1 MTKNPT
7 ETFTVGHSP
16 DPDDA
21 FMFYAMAK
29 DKIDLRGYRFEHRLE
44 DIQTLNERAQR
55 GELHISA
62 ISIHAYAY
70 VADKYALLPCGASM
84 GDGYGPVV
92 VTKRST
98 SNGPGSKA
106 ASSRR
111 IPNRAVRGR
120 NPAPNA
126 EQGSL
131 DASRL
136 QRSNASTSEEGL
148 RESLGNCT
156 IAVPGKM
163 TSAFLALQLFLGEF
177 NFIVVPFDK
186 IFDAVESGRADA
198 GLIIHEGQLTYARSG
213 FEKIVDLG
221 EWWKRKTGLP
231 LPLGGNVV
239 RKDIAPPVRRDLSE
253 IIRESIDYGL
263 THRDEAVAYSLAY
276 ARDMN
281 PQLAGKFIGMYVNEF
296 TRDYGETGRAAI
308 CKFLSDARD
317 MGYLDVPIEVE
328 FVE

>member
-1 MTKNPT
+1 MIIIKTND
-7 ETFTVGHSP
+7 FTLGHSP

-21 FMFYAMAK
+21 FMFYAIANN
-29 DKIDLRGYRFEHRLE
+29 KIDLRGYRFEHRLE
-44 DIQTLNERAQR
+44 DIQTLNERARR

-92 VTKRST
+92 VRK
-98 SNGPGSKA
+98 
-106 ASSRR
+106 
-111 IPNRAVRGR
+111 RAVRR
-120 NPAPNA
+120 NLGEGGSTLNA
-126 EQGSL
+126 ERPTSNEDSIDDSAACEFL
-131 DASRL
+131 D
-136 QRSNASTSEEGL
+136 GKK
-148 RESLGNCT
+148 
-156 IAVPGKM
+156 IAVPGKT

-213 FEKIVDLG
+213 FEKVVDLG
-221 EWWKRKTGLP
+221 EWWKRKTRLP

-239 RKDIAPPVRRDLSE
+239 RKDIPPPVRRDVSE
-253 IIRESIDYGL
+253 IIRASIDYGL

-281 PQLAGKFIGMYVNEF
+281 SQLASKFIGMYVNEF
-296 TRDYGETGRAAI
+296 TRDYGEIGRAAI
-308 CKFLSDARD
+308 RKFLGDAHEKGHID
-317 MGYLDVPIEVE
+317 LPGEVE
-328 FVE
+328 YVQ

>member
-1 MTKNPT
+1 MAATLT
-7 ETFTVGHSP
+7 ETFTLGHSP

-21 FMFYAMAK
+21 FMFYAIAT
-29 DKIDLRGYRFEHRLE
+29 DKIVLRGSRFEHRLE
-44 DIQTLNERAQR
+44 DIQTLNERARR

-70 VADKYALLPCGASM
+70 VTDKYALLPCGASM
-84 GDGYGPVV
+84 GDGYGPIVV
-92 VTKRST
+92 RKHPTSDGQHRT
-98 SNGPGSKA
+98 SNEDGDLVDSL
-106 ASSRR
+106 
-111 IPNRAVRGR
+111 RG
-120 NPAPNA
+120 
-126 EQGSL
+126 
-131 DASRL
+131 
-136 QRSNASTSEEGL
+136 
-148 RESLGNCT
+148 CV
-156 IAVPGKM
+156 IAVPGEM
-163 TSAFLALQLFLGEF
+163 TSAFLALQLFLGKF
-177 NFIVVPFDK
+177 DYLVVPFDK

-239 RKDIAPPVRRDLSE
+239 RKDIPPPVRRDLSE

-281 PQLAGKFIGMYVNEF
+281 RELASKFIGMYVNEF
-296 TRDYGETGRAAI
+296 TRDYGEIGRAAI
-308 CKFLSDARD
+308 SKFLTDAHD
-317 MGYLDVPIEVE
+317 KGYIGVPIELE

>member
-1 MTKNPT
+1 MEHVKKESP
-7 ETFTVGHSP
+7 EIFTLGHSP

-21 FMFYAMAK
+21 FMFYAMAEN
-29 DKIDLRGYRFEHRLE
+29 KIDLRGYRFEHRLE
-44 DIQTLNERAQR
+44 DIQTLNERARR

-84 GDGYGPVV
+84 GDGYGPLVIREQRNEATNRPLGRGFPCAPPSPNSRAEDCPPYPAAAIDDQVREILRDCVV
-92 VTKRST
+92 
-98 SNGPGSKA
+98 
-106 ASSRR
+106 
-111 IPNRAVRGR
+111 
-120 NPAPNA
+120 
-126 EQGSL
+126 
-131 DASRL
+131 
-136 QRSNASTSEEGL
+136 
-148 RESLGNCT
+148 
-156 IAVPGKM
+156 AVPGKM

-186 IFDAVESGRADA
+186 IFDSVEGGRADA

-239 RKDIAPPVRRDLSE
+239 RKDLPLPVRRDFSE

-263 THRDEAVAYSLAY
+263 THRGEAVAYSLAY

-281 PQLAGKFIGMYVNEF
+281 SQLASKFISMYVNEF
-296 TRDYGETGRAAI
+296 TRDYGQIGRAAI
-308 CKFLSDARD
+308 SRFLSDGYEK
-317 MGYLDVPIEVE
+317 GYLAAPIEVE

>member
-1 MTKNPT
+1 MNDELQMANNPT
-7 ETFTVGHSP
+7 EIFTLGHSP

-21 FMFYAMAK
+21 FMFYAIANN
-29 DKIDLRGYRFEHRLE
+29 KIDLRGYRFEHRLE
-44 DIQTLNERAQR
+44 DIQTLNERAER
-55 GELHISA
+55 SELHISA

-92 VTKRST
+92 VRKRPVRRNLGEGGST
-98 SNGPGSKA
+98 
-106 ASSRR
+106 
-111 IPNRAVRGR
+111 PN
-120 NPAPNA
+120 
-126 EQGSL
+126 
-131 DASRL
+131 L
-136 QRSNASTSEEGL
+136 QRSTPNQESDAREAL
-148 RESLGNCT
+148 RSGT

-177 NFIVVPFDK
+177 NFTVVPFDK
-186 IFDAVESGRADA
+186 IFDAVDSGHADA

-239 RKDIAPPVRRDLSE
+239 RKDIPPPVRRDVSE
-253 IIRESIDYGL
+253 IILKSIEYGL

-281 PQLAGKFIGMYVNEF
+281 SQLASKFIGMYVNEF
-296 TRDYGETGRAAI
+296 TRDYGEIGRAAI
-308 CKFLSDARD
+308 RKFLTDAHD
-317 MGYLDVPIEVE
+317 KAYIGVPIEVE

>member
-1 MTKNPT
+1 MEQMKKENP
-7 ETFTVGHSP
+7 EIFTLGHSP

-21 FMFYAMAK
+21 FMFYAIAK

-44 DIQTLNERAQR
+44 DIQTLNERARR

-92 VTKRST
+92 VRKRAVRRSLGEGGSTPNAKRST
-98 SNGPGSKA
+98 SNEDSIND
-106 ASSRR
+106 SSAR
-111 IPNRAVRGR
+111 
-120 NPAPNA
+120 
-126 EQGSL
+126 EFL
-131 DASRL
+131 D
-136 QRSNASTSEEGL
+136 GK
-148 RESLGNCT
+148 T

-177 NFIVVPFDK
+177 KFIVVPFDR
-186 IFDAVESGRADA
+186 IFDAVESGRSDA

-213 FEKIVDLG
+213 FEKVVDLG
-221 EWWKRKTGLP
+221 EWWKRKTRLP

-239 RKDIAPPVRRDLSE
+239 RKDIPPPVRRDISE
-253 IIRESIDYGL
+253 IIRASIDYGL

-281 PQLAGKFIGMYVNEF
+281 SQLASKFIGMYVNEF
-296 TRDYGETGRAAI
+296 TRDYGEIGRAAI
-308 CKFLSDARD
+308 RKFLDDGRNKQYIN
-317 MGYLDVPIEVE
+317 GPIEIE
-328 FVE
+328 FVD